1 MKALPG
7 CVLIGLGTMLFVLMV
22 VFPERLN
29 VPALI
34 GYLVAA
40 TFVLAGFL
48 ALANVFL
55 DRKVRD
61 WLAVA
66 LLSCMV
72 VPSAWIAVGPGEP
85 SCVGGFGG
93 FIRVTGGGECRVAFG
108 IAAVLGLAFIVI
120 AVRYALQRDDDE
132 G

>member
-7 CVLIGLGTMLFVLMV
+7 CSLIGLGSALFVLMV
-22 VFPERLN
+22 AFPERLN
-29 VPALI
+29 VPAPI

-55 DRKVRD
+55 DRRVRN

-72 VPSAWIAVGPGEP
+72 MPSAWIAVGPGER

-93 FIRVTGGGECRVAFG
+93 LFRVTEGGECRVAFG
-108 IAAVLGLAFIVI
+108 IAAVLGLVFIVI
-120 AVRYALQRDDDE
+120 AVRHALQREEDQ